1 MDEAAGYA
9 LFPTAIGALG
19 IAWRGRGVAGVFL
32 PEASKAATRRRIARR
47 FPSAREAAPPG
58 AVQRAIESIT
68 ALLRGERADL
78 TGIALDMEAVP
89 ELHRRIYAIA
99 RTIPPGKT
107 LSYGELAER
116 LGDRQLA
123 RDVGAA
129 MARNPFSI
137 VVPCHRV
144 LAADGKLGGFS
155 ARGGTDTKLRLLSIE
170 GVQMPGTLPLFAGG
184 AAGQAGSGTRRTGD

>member
-1 MDEAAGYA
+1 MDAAHGFA
-9 LFPTAIGALG
+9 LFPTPIGGVGVAWGERG
-19 IAWRGRGVAGVFL
+19 IAGVFL
-32 PEASKAATRRRIARR
+32 PEASEAATRRRIARR
-47 FPSAREAAPPG
+47 FPDAREVAPP
-58 AVQRAIESIT
+58 ADAQRAIEAIG

-78 TGIALDMEAVP
+78 GEIALDMHAVP
-89 ELHRRIYAIA
+89 ELHRRIYAVA

-107 LSYGELAER
+107 LSYGEIAAR
-116 LGDRQLA
+116 LGDKGLA
-123 RDVGAA
+123 REVGQA

-170 GVQMPGTLPLFAGG
+170 GVQLPGTLPLFA
-184 AAGQAGSGTRRTGD
+184 APASDPKTA